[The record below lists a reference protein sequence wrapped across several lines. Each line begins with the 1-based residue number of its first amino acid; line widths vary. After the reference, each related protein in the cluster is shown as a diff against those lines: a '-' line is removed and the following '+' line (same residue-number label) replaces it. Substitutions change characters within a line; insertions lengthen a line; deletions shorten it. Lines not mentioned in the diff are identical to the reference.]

1 MANLMGYERL
11 RTMYEFDGGEY
22 EIVTGFYDEPLFPN
36 AGDEAK
42 NIKKPKKVKLDAD
55 TMDMLNKN

>member
-1 MANLMGYERL
+1 MDWFEKTFL
-11 RTMYEFDGGEY
+11 
-22 EIVTGFYDEPLFPN
+22 PK
-36 AGDEAK
+36 AK